1 MRVSVRYRL
10 LAVIGVILFLMGI
23 SATFVI
29 TEFKLS
35 NNLIE
40 ENYLQGQVN
49 VKTLGD
55 AITAAEQVRQRLLLL
70 VNTSSPEEQ
79 ERQQQKIND
88 AAEQVDALVEAY
100 APSTAGGQ
108 ALIED
113 FDAAWNAYLSAADKV
128 ARLAMGGQREEA
140 FLAFEGQADHE
151 LQYALDH
158 LRLAQDVE
166 DNLARNRFLLAERR
180 YLQAR
185 NGAMAMTVVILSV
198 GLWLAYLLAKTV
210 AEPVEAMARTAQK
223 LAAGDLSQ
231 TLPVKAY
238 RQDEIGV
245 LVDAFNRMADRIRGL
260 VGSLEERVAART
272 RRLETIA
279 ALSERLNAILDV
291 DRLLDEM
298 VHRLKEEF
306 DYYHV
311 HVYLLDETGKNLVV
325 AAGVGDAG
333 AVMKASGYHI
343 ALDAPTSL
351 VARAARSGRV
361 VRADNVRE
369 TPDWL
374 PNPLLPDTHAEM
386 AVPIVLAEDGTVVG
400 VLDVQHDQTGVLDET
415 DATLLRTL
423 ANQVAVAIRNARH
436 FASVQAQLD
445 EARATQEKYT
455 TQAWQKVQVERR
467 GVVYQRT
474 RPGAPRLSRT
484 LSQKI
489 ERDILQTG
497 KPARLPI
504 NRHSGNADL
513 KNPALAAPIQIQN
526 QPIGSIQLIET
537 EQEHPWTDDDLAL
550 IEAVAEQIA
559 QTAET
564 IRLFDEIH
572 RRASREQT
580 IREITD
586 RLRAAPTLE
595 ALLETAARELGMRL
609 QIPHTVLEIGIAP
622 NGAEDE
628 QP

>member
-1 MRVSVRYRL
+1 MRISIRFRIL
-10 LAVIGVILFLMGI
+10 MVIGVILFLMGV
-23 SATFVI
+23 SATLVI

-40 ENYLQGQVN
+40 ENYRQGQVN

-55 AITAAEQVRQRLLLL
+55 AIAEAEQVRQRLLLII
-70 VNTSSPEEQ
+70 NIPSQEEQ
-79 ERQQQKIND
+79 ERQQQKMND
-88 AAEQVDALVEAY
+88 TARQVSELVETY
-100 APSTAGGQ
+100 TPSTKGGQ

-113 FDAAWNAYLSAADKV
+113 FEVPWNAYLSAADKV
-128 ARLAMGGQREEA
+128 VRLAMAGQREEA
-140 FLAFEGQADHE
+140 FLAFEGQADPE

-166 DNLARNRFLLAERR
+166 DNLARERFLLAQKR
-180 YLQAR
+180 YQQAR
-185 NGAMAMTVVILSV
+185 NGSIVMTSVLLVVSF
-198 GLWLAYLLAKTV
+198 WLAYLLSKTV
-210 AEPVEAMARTAQK
+210 AEPVSAMARTAQK

-231 TLPVKAY
+231 TIPVTAY
-238 RQDEIGV
+238 RRDEIGI
-245 LVDAFNRMADRIRGL
+245 LVDSFNRMADRIREL

-272 RRLETIA
+272 RRLETVA

-306 DYYHV
+306 NYYHV
-311 HVYLLDETGKNLVV
+311 HVYLLDEEHKNLVV

-374 PNPLLPDTHAEM
+374 PNPLLPDTHSEM
-386 AVPIVLAEDGTVVG
+386 AVPIILAEDGTVVG
-400 VLDVQHDQTGVLDET
+400 VLDVQHDRIAGLDET

-436 FASVQAQLD
+436 FANVQAALA
-445 EARATQEKYT
+445 EARATQEKYVA
-455 TQAWQKVQVERR
+455 QAWQAVQTGRR
-467 GVVYQRT
+467 GAIYQRT
-474 RPGAPRLSRT
+474 RSGAPHLSRT

-489 ERDILQTG
+489 ERAVHQSG
-497 KPARLPI
+497 KPTLLPI
-504 NRHSGNADL
+504 NQSSGNADL

-526 QPIGSIQLIET
+526 QTIGSIQLIET
-537 EQEHPWTDDDLAL
+537 EQEHQWTPDDLNL
-550 IEAVAEQIA
+550 IESIAEQIA

-586 RLRAAPTLE
+586 KL
-595 ALLETAARELGMRL
+595 
-609 QIPHTVLEIGIAP
+609 
-622 NGAEDE
+622 
-628 QP
+628 